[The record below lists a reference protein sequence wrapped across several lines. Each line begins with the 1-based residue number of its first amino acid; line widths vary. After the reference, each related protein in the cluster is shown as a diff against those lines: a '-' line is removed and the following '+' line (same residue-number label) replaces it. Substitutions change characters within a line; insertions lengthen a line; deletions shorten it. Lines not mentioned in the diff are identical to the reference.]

1 MKKEDVAA
9 ILEEI
14 GVLLELK
21 GENPFK
27 TRAYHN
33 AARLVKSLSA
43 DLVDLVQS
51 GEIRNIKGI
60 GSALA
65 DKITELVTTGRLE
78 YYENLRAEFPDS
90 LLELLRIPG
99 LGPKKI
105 KKLYEELGIQSI
117 KDLEL
122 ACRKHQLAALEGF
135 GARTEQKILEG
146 IQFIKQHSD
155 RHLYHVALAA
165 GERLFQHVAGHPAVI
180 RAQLAG
186 SLRRCKETV
195 KDIDIVASA
204 EEKDRDAIMEHFT
217 QQPGVQTV
225 VAKGSTKS
233 SIITEE
239 GIQADLRI
247 VSDKQFPYALHH
259 FTGSREHNTAMRS
272 HARKL
277 GIKMNEYGLFRE
289 DESLIPCRNEEEI
302 FAALGMDYIPP
313 ELREDMG
320 EIEAALEHR
329 LPKLVETSEIRGI
342 IHAHTTESDGA
353 NTLEEMVE
361 ACRKMG
367 MQYLGI
373 SDHSQSVYYA
383 NGLSVERLRE
393 QRRRIDE
400 LNQKYPDFRIFHGTE
415 CDILSDGSLDYPDE
429 VLAELDFV
437 IISVH
442 QKLNMS
448 EQEAT
453 ERIIKAMAH
462 PLVTILGHPTGRLL
476 LSREG
481 YPLNYAELFVAA
493 KEYNVIIEIN
503 ANPHRFDLDWR
514 YVREARDQGIML
526 SINPDAHSVAGLS
539 DTFLGV
545 GIARKGWLTA
555 ADVLNTHSAE
565 EVEKIFAKKKGRPAV
580 S

>member
-225 VAKGSTKS
+225 VAKGRTKS

-481 YPLNYAELFVAA
+481 YPLNYAELFAAA

-555 ADVLNTHSAE
+555 ADVLNTHAAE

>member
-186 SLRRCKETV
+186 SLRRRKETV

-481 YPLNYAELFVAA
+481 YPLNYAELFAAA

-555 ADVLNTHSAE
+555 ADVLNTHAAE

>member
-186 SLRRCKETV
+186 SLRRRKETV

-481 YPLNYAELFVAA
+481 YPLNYAELFAAA

>member
-33 AARLVKSLSA
+33 AARLIKSLSA

-217 QQPGVQTV
+217 QQPGVQAV

-289 DESLIPCRNEEEI
+289 DESLIPCSNEEEI

-329 LPKLVETSEIRGI
+329 LPKLVEKSDIRGI

-481 YPLNYAELFVAA
+481 YPLNYAELFAAA

>member
-33 AARLVKSLSA
+33 AARLIKSLSA

-289 DESLIPCRNEEEI
+289 DESLIPCSNEEEI

-329 LPKLVETSEIRGI
+329 LPKLVEKSDIRGI

-481 YPLNYAELFVAA
+481 YPLNYAELFAAA

>member
-481 YPLNYAELFVAA
+481 YPLNYAELFAAA